1 MSHDKKK
8 ILIAG
13 GAGYIGTELS
23 NDLNLRG
30 HDVTV
35 VDLFWFGN
43 YLDAGIRQVNKNL
56 IELKQEDVTGYDAV
70 VFLAGLSN
78 DPMANFSPSKNFIEN
93 AAAPTY
99 LAFISKVQLV
109 GGLRA

>member
-1 MSHDKKK
+1 MSYDKKK

-43 YLDAGIRQVNKNL
+43 HLDAGIKQINK
-56 IELKQEDVTGYDAV
+56 I
-70 VFLAGLSN
+70 
-78 DPMANFSPSKNFIEN
+78 
-93 AAAPTY
+93 
-99 LAFISKVQLV
+99 
-109 GGLRA
+109 